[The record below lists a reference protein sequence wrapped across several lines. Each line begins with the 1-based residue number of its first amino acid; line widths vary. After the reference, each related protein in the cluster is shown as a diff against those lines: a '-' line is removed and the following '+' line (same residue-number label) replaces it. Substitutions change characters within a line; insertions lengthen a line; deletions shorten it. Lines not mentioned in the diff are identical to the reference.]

1 MIKNNED
8 IIMLKVDRNLIEL
21 TRTLTGKRFPLI
33 EAELSNLINIQLEEV
48 LRRYAMENK
57 HSILVGRRLDNG
69 I

>member
-57 HSILVGRRLDNG
+57 HSILVGR
-69 I
+69 